1 MRYQRIHS
9 QIWADEK
16 FRALSES
23 AKFLFLYILTSP
35 HGNSIGVYV
44 LPKQYIACDLEWS
57 DKQLSIPFDE
67 LLAAGLILYDDPSRL
82 ICIKNQLKHNPLEN
96 PKQVKAAERIV
107 AALPKSHLFSNIQEL
122 LNKEFHKPLLILFQE
137 RYQIPYGIPEPP
149 KEKEKTKAKTK
160 EPALPDWVDSVL
172 WEEFKKYRK
181 EIKAPVT
188 VHGERLLLGD
198 LKKLVDEGNEQ
209 SGVINQTIKSGK
221 WKGFYPIKNGNNY
234 GNQEPD
240 GPRGKML
247 VAPDGD

>member
-16 FRALSES
+16 FRSLSES

-57 DKQLSIPFDE
+57 EKQLTIPFSE
-67 LLAAGLILYDDPSRL
+67 LLEAGLILYDEPSRL

-107 AALPKSHLFSNIQEL
+107 ASLPKSHLFSNIQEL

-149 KEKEKTKAKTK
+149 KEKEKEKEKTK
-160 EPALPDWVDSVL
+160 EAALPDWVDAIL
-172 WEEFKKYRK
+172 WGEFRK
-181 EIKAPVT
+181 HRKLIKSPLTEHA
-188 VHGERLLLGD
+188 EKLCLDD
-198 LKKLVDEGNEQ
+198 LKKLVDEGYNQ
-209 SGVINQTIKSGK
+209 SDVINNTIKSGK
-221 WKGFYPIKNGNNY
+221 WKSFFPPKDQTPLKNGKVSY
-234 GNQEPD
+234 
-240 GPRGKML
+240 
-247 VAPDGD
+247 APIN